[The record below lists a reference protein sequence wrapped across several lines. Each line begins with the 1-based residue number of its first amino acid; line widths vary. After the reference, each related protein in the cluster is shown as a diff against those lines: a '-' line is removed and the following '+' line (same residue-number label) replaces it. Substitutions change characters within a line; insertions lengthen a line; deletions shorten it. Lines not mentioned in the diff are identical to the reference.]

1 MSVAP
6 LILGAVGALA
16 TAGVLDLDEVLG
28 SIDRFPATVAAA
40 EERRIAAGESLAARG
55 SFDPVVRA
63 RGLVDVIGY
72 YRNQV
77 FDVSIEAPTPL
88 WGATFIAGYRVGLGD
103 FPIYD
108 GKLATNASGEVRAGL
123 SLPLLRNGPID
134 RRRANIERAKVGE
147 RIADEGVRLQRLE
160 LERAAMARYW
170 EWVGAGFRWR
180 IARDL
185 LALAEARQAQL
196 VARVAAGDIPDI
208 ERLENERALRQREAQ
223 VVAARRGV
231 EQAAIEL
238 AVFLRDQNG
247 GPLPPPVTRLPDRL
261 QEPASASLPI
271 ESAVLDS
278 LRLRPE
284 RRRLSLFV
292 EQQDVERRFARN
304 QLLPGVDVFGLV
316 SRDFG
321 AGEKSRSQT
330 ELELGIQVDLAL
342 LFRGARGRLE
352 VAEGQ
357 LARAN
362 AQLRLLERRIE
373 AEVRDISSALRAG
386 RERLALVRRE
396 LELATALAK
405 AELERFELGDST
417 LLLVNLREQAAAEAG
432 VREVDAMVDLHRANA
447 QFRLAQGGSLRE

>member
-1 MSVAP
+1 MTAA
-6 LILGAVGALA
+6 LWLLGAASVLA
-16 TAGVLDLDEVLG
+16 TTSPLELDEVLG
-28 SIDRFPATVAAA
+28 SIDRFPATIAAA
-40 EERRIAAGESLAARG
+40 EERRMAAGESLAARG
-55 SFDPVVRA
+55 GFDPVVRA

-88 WGATFIAGYRVGLGD
+88 WGTTFIAGYRVGLGD
-103 FPIYD
+103 FPVYD
-108 GKLATNASGEVRAGL
+108 GKLATNAAGEVRAGL

-147 RIADEGVRLQRLE
+147 QIADEGVRLQRLE

-170 EWVGAGFRWR
+170 DWVGAGFRLR

-185 LALAEARQAQL
+185 LALAEARQEQL

-208 ERLENERALRQREAQ
+208 ERVENERALRQREAQ

-238 AVFLRDQNG
+238 AVFLRDANG
-247 GPLPPPVTRLPDRL
+247 GPQPPPETRLPDRL
-261 QEPASASLPI
+261 REPVIPSLALDG
-271 ESAVLDS
+271 AVFDS

-284 RRRLSLFV
+284 RRRLSLLV
-292 EQQDVERRFARN
+292 AQQDVERRFAKN

-321 AGEKSRSQT
+321 AGDKSRSET
-330 ELELGIQVDLAL
+330 ELELGVQLDLAV
-342 LFRGARGRLE
+342 LFRGARGRLA

-373 AEVRDISSALRAG
+373 AEVRDVASALRAG

-396 LELATALAK
+396 VELASALAK

-432 VREVDAMVDLHRANA
+432 VREIDAMVDLHRAHA
-447 QFRLAQGGSLRE
+447 QYRLVQGTSLRD